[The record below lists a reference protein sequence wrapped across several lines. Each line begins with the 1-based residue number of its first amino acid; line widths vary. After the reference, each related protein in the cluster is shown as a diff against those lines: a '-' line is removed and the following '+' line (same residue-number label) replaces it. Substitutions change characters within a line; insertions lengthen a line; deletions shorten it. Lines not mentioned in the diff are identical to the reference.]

1 MSARSVRASWQVPM
15 RMARRTAWRERG
27 RASMVVLL
35 IAFPVAAVAGSSIAG
50 STDNVVALRAAT
62 ASVGTA
68 DAAMRYEGTSATAL
82 SVFGEAPPAGTQG
95 VATSAASEPSTPTT
109 RPPLP
114 LLPPG
119 SRAIQRR
126 SSAGS
131 ITYAG
136 QPYLRVAL
144 REEDL
149 ADPLVGGSYQ
159 LVSGRLPATSGE
171 VVVSAE
177 LAQRISLGK
186 NADITIVGQ
195 NPLPTNTFRI
205 VGIIEDAAHRDHT
218 GTILAPLGAL
228 HLGGTGTTSDY
239 LVQVPGGLSWSQVLT
254 LGTQGWRTL
263 SRQVL
268 ARPPAG
274 CATRDAYCDQ
284 YGPQVTYASSGSVDT
299 GAATVTALAI
309 VMALLQIVL
318 LVGPAFAVGLRRR
331 RRDLGLLAVSG
342 ARPGQLRRVVLAE
355 GVVLGVVGSAV
366 GLAVA
371 WAGVYLL
378 RGTLEQG
385 GDDHWL
391 GLPVVSPIVLVVAG
405 FGLVTAVVAA
415 AQPARQAGR
424 TDAASAVGRG
434 SLHQVTRE
442 GTRRIRVL
450 GALSVVLGTAAVVVV
465 GVRDNSAG
473 GFRAQSSLIVLLAGC
488 IAAELGVVALTPSI
502 VELASRMAARVRL
515 TPRLALRDAARNR
528 LRSGAAVAAVT
539 AAMAASVAALLYA
552 TSVAANADRSY
563 QPRSPIGSVTVTL
576 DSAAGPGVAE
586 QVRVALAK
594 VLPFR
599 QSWAVRTAGQGSDG
613 TSTVDT
619 IQVVKPPRN
628 VCPVDTLDAQG
639 VTDQQRLD
647 AAARDPRCNET
658 RSPYQ
663 YSNLPGTPI
672 GDADLLAALTGVDSA
687 DARHAIETGGAV
699 VFDPY
704 SVSGGQVTIEVD
716 RVSGAAQTSRR
727 LSTVTAQAA
736 VLRQGFVPSSAF
748 LSPALAKQL
757 GVPDGPAV
765 VYGLLAHPVTGSQ
778 IDAAN
783 AAVERV
789 TGSTGSV
796 SVEQGRP
803 PSSTDLLLT
812 AVVAVA
818 ALLALAASITAGG
831 LALADSRA
839 DLATLAAVGAPPG
852 VRRRLAA
859 AQAGVLTLIGCALG
873 VGAGFL
879 PGWSMVHSTAVGSG
893 EQLVPLSLAVPWH
906 WIGALTVGLPVVT
919 ALAVGL
925 AVRSR
930 IPLSRRTD

>member
-1 MSARSVRASWQVPM
+1 MSARSIRASWQVPM

-35 IAFPVAAVAGSSIAG
+35 IALPVAAVAGSSIAG

-62 ASVGTA
+62 ASLGTA
-68 DAAMRYEGTSATAL
+68 DAAMRYDGTPATAL
-82 SVFGEAPPAGTQG
+82 SAFGEAPSAGTPAA
-95 VATSAASEPSTPTT
+95 ATPAASVPSTAAT
-109 RPPLP
+109 RPLP

-119 SRAIQRR
+119 SRVIQRR
-126 SSAGS
+126 SSSGS
-131 ITYAG
+131 ITYDG
-136 QPYLRVAL
+136 QPFLRVAL

-149 ADPLVGGSYQ
+149 ADPLLRGSYQ

-186 NADITIVGQ
+186 NADITITGQ
-195 NPLPTNTFRI
+195 NPLANNTFRI
-205 VGIIEDAAHRDHT
+205 VGIVEDAAHRDQT
-218 GTILAPLGAL
+218 GTILAPLAAL
-228 HLGGTGTTSDY
+228 HLGGAGTTSDY
-239 LVQVPGGLSWSQVLT
+239 LVQVPGGLSWSQVLA

-274 CATRDAYCDQ
+274 CTQQDAYCDR
-284 YGPQVTYASSGSVDT
+284 YGPQVTYASSGRVDT

-355 GVVLGVVGSAV
+355 GVVLGVVGSAL
-366 GLAVA
+366 GLALA
-371 WAGVYLL
+371 WAGVYLS
-378 RGTLEQG
+378 RGTLERG

-391 GLPVVSPIVLVVAG
+391 GLPVVSPVVLVVAG

-415 AQPARQAGR
+415 VQPARQAGR

-434 SLHQVTRE
+434 SLHLTTRE

-450 GALSVVLGTAAVVVV
+450 GALAVVLGTAAVVVV
-465 GVRDNSAG
+465 GERRTGAG
-473 GFRAQSSLIVLLAGC
+473 GFRAQSSLIVLMAGC
-488 IAAELGVVALTPSI
+488 IAAELGIVALTPSI
-502 VELASRMAARVRL
+502 VELVSRMAARVRL

-552 TSVAANADRSY
+552 TSVAANADRGY
-563 QPRSPIGSVTVTL
+563 QPRSPIGSVTVTF
-576 DSAAGPGVAE
+576 DGSAGPAVAE
-586 QVRVALAK
+586 QVRAALAK

-599 QSWAVRTAGQGSDG
+599 QSWAVLTAGDASDG
-613 TSTVDT
+613 TNTVDT
-619 IQVVKPPRN
+619 VQVVTPPGN
-628 VCPVDTLDAQG
+628 MCPADTLSQQG

-647 AAARDPRCNET
+647 AAAKDPRCTPT

-663 YSNLPGTPI
+663 YSGLPGAPV

-687 DARHAIETGGAV
+687 TARHAIDTGGAV

-716 RVSGAAQTSRR
+716 RLSGAAQTSLR
-727 LSTVTAQAA
+727 LRTVTAQSA
-736 VLRQGFVPSSAF
+736 VLKQGFVPSAVF
-748 LSPALAKQL
+748 LSPLLAKRL
-757 GVPDGPAV
+757 GVPPGPSL
-765 VYGLLAHPVTGSQ
+765 VYGTLAHPVSGSQ
-778 IDAAN
+778 IDAAD
-783 AAVERV
+783 AVVARV

-803 PSSTDLLLT
+803 RSSTDLLL
-812 AVVAVA
+812 AVVVAVA
-818 ALLALAASITAGG
+818 ALLAVAASITAGG

-839 DLATLAAVGAPPG
+839 DLATLAAVGAPPR

-859 AQAGVLTLIGCALG
+859 AQAGVLTLVGCALG

-879 PGWSMVHSTAVGSG
+879 PGWSMVHSTDDGSG
-893 EQLVPLSLAVPWH
+893 QRPVPLSLVVPWH

-930 IPLSRRTD
+930 IPLGRRTD